1 MKRGYEKWNLIV
13 FSEIWQSL
21 FIFAKVFGII
31 ARKCKAPQVVGEIIA
46 GLLIGPS
53 VLGLVQQSDFSD
65 PDGRNRCYPADVL
78 RRTGDESEGSD
89 EDGICGISDRML
101 WCICSFGRRNIVV
114 YGILR
119 SGTLGL

>member
-1 MKRGYEKWNLIV
+1 MESYSIFRDLAI
-13 FSEIWQSL
+13 II
-21 FIFAKVFGII
+21 IFAKVFGII

-53 VLGLVQQSDFSD
+53 VLGLVQQSDFLIQMAEI
-65 PDGRNRCYPADVL
+65 GVIL

-89 EDGICGISDRML
+89 EDGICGISDRMHG
-101 WCICSFGRRNIVV
+101 CICSFGRRNIVV
-114 YGILR
+114 HGILR